1 MARAID
7 PDTGLPV
14 IDIILDRAGQKGT
27 GRWTAIEAQHLGAP
41 ATTIEAAVAARN
53 ISARLEERAAGA
65 DRFQLA
71 SRAVPA
77 RRRRSSTGS
86 QEALLAGKI
95 ACYAQGFGLLAA
107 ASKEFGWSLPMAGI
121 ARVWRAG
128 CIIRSALLD
137 DMARALEAEPS
148 AEPHVRA
155 PLRRDADPHPRQ
167 PARRRRPGG
176 ALGHRHPGA
185 RRRRSPTST

>member
-41 ATTIEAAVAARN
+41 ATAIEAAVAARN
-53 ISARLEERAAGA
+53 ISARIEERAAGA
-65 DRFQLA
+65 DRFHLA
-71 SRAVPA
+71 SRSLPA
-77 RRRRSSTGS
+77 DPQLVDRL

-95 ACYAQGFGLLAA
+95 ACYAQGFGILAA

-137 DMARALEAEPS
+137 DMAQALEDDPSLNLMFAPRFAEMLTRTHAAS
-148 AEPHVRA
+148 APWSPRRRCRA
-155 PLRRDADPHPRQ
+155 S
-167 PARRRRPGG
+167 RRRR
-176 ALGHRHPGA
+176 
-185 RRRRSPTST
+185 